1 MYTQLR
7 LSHVALNPE
16 LALGVLPSRQLC
28 LLSSAQA
35 EDDPTITRL
44 IFPVAAADVCD
55 LTRDLYSH
63 GFGHKVVLSGFA
75 VKPQLTYIKLRD
87 PELSEWDDV
96 AALRRAL
103 HLDAQGSLVA
113 SALLHSVIRTDAPCL
128 LVSSMA
134 WEHSS
139 GHYQAEAPRFSFDH
153 LVGQVITYQ
162 RTTEP
167 RYRVLYEGYHQ
178 IPRSWLEGRYR
189 CQAARHMARLNCARA
204 LSALDWSGERLAA
217 PTELTANRR
226 LESFLNPE
234 SLTPAYGAFLARNG
248 LCEGPGVSPLA
259 SYRAHQVF
267 LNGIKQRP
275 SA

>member
-1 MYTQLR
+1 
-7 LSHVALNPE
+7 
-16 LALGVLPSRQLC
+16 
-28 LLSSAQA
+28 
-35 EDDPTITRL
+35 
-44 IFPVAAADVCD
+44 
-55 LTRDLYSH
+55 
-63 GFGHKVVLSGFA
+63 
-75 VKPQLTYIKLRD
+75 
-87 PELSEWDDV
+87 
-96 AALRRAL
+96 
-103 HLDAQGSLVA
+103 
-113 SALLHSVIRTDAPCL
+113 
-128 LVSSMA
+128 MA

-217 PTELTANRR
+217 PTELTANCR

-259 SYRAHQVF
+259 SYRSHQVF

>member
-153 LVGQVITYQ
+153 LVG
-162 RTTEP
+162 
-167 RYRVLYEGYHQ
+167 
-178 IPRSWLEGRYR
+178 RSSPISVPLSRAIACSMRATIRSRAHGWSVVT
-189 CQAARHMARLNCARA
+189 AARPHATWR
-204 LSALDWSGERLAA
+204 
-217 PTELTANRR
+217 
-226 LESFLNPE
+226 
-234 SLTPAYGAFLARNG
+234 
-248 LCEGPGVSPLA
+248 V
-259 SYRAHQVF
+259 
-267 LNGIKQRP
+267 
-275 SA
+275 

>member
-96 AALRRAL
+96 AELMLRACWLAPWLGSTARGITRLRLHALAL
-103 HLDAQGSLVA
+103 
-113 SALLHSVIRTDAPCL
+113 
-128 LVSSMA
+128 
-134 WEHSS
+134 
-139 GHYQAEAPRFSFDH
+139 
-153 LVGQVITYQ
+153 
-162 RTTEP
+162 TT
-167 RYRVLYEGYHQ
+167 
-178 IPRSWLEGRYR
+178 W
-189 CQAARHMARLNCARA
+189 
-204 LSALDWSGERLAA
+204 
-217 PTELTANRR
+217 
-226 LESFLNPE
+226 
-234 SLTPAYGAFLARNG
+234 
-248 LCEGPGVSPLA
+248 
-259 SYRAHQVF
+259 
-267 LNGIKQRP
+267 
-275 SA
+275 